1 MRGFVNLA
9 KSCGWFIPYEKIA
22 ILSERPIRY
31 SLNERGELNNEEKK
45 AIEWSDGSGIYV
57 LEGIVLEDWIMEHP
71 EKITVK
77 KIRGEGNLEIRRL
90 MMNKMGISKY
100 LDECNLVLMYLVPGT
115 YSPISL
121 LELGQL
127 SKHHKK
133 EGGEDKH
140 TVVVCPR
147 SFWRR
152 GNVEVVCSLFHLPLY
167 ETLEEGIA
175 HIKTLIQIN

>member
-1 MRGFVNLA
+1 MSSTANIY
-9 KSCGWFIPYEKIA
+9 KPDS
-22 ILSERPIRY
+22 ILSDDFIKWDDPSHKNKLFLAGTIEQGTSIDWQQEVINQFYNTPDLAIFSPRRSNWDATLEQNMTCEVFRY
-31 SLNERGELNNEEKK
+31 QVVWEQ
-45 AIEWSDGSGIYV
+45 
-57 LEGIVLEDWIMEHP
+57 
-71 EKITVK
+71 
-77 KIRGEGNLEIRRL
+77 
-90 MMNKMGISKY
+90 KY

-133 EGGEDKH
+133 EVGEDKH

-152 GNVEVVCSLFHLPLY
+152 GYVEVVCSLFHLPLY